1 MRTLLLLII
10 LVMVAA
16 LAVLSLPG
24 RMWPPTPMPT
34 PQPQPVVVRSQG
46 PTIERLEQLSHLVA
60 TRVLVA
66 DVLVGEGNGC
76 KGAWLVRGDAL
87 IAVDLSKASVVEKNE
102 TAKRAAIR
110 LPLPE
115 VLQARVDHER
125 TQIWELK
132 STTWIPW
139 AADKDSLRDTVMAHA
154 QRLVAHAAGSPEN
167 IQAAKIAAETVLR
180 ALYSEVGW
188 QLTVTWHSVDS
199 SKAVAQ

>member
-1 MRTLLLLII
+1 MRTLIRVLA
-10 LVMVAA
+10 LVALGVFAA
-16 LAVLSLPG
+16 VWLPN
-24 RMWPPTPMPT
+24 RPWLPPPAPTPP
-34 PQPQPVVVRSQG
+34 PQPVIQSQG

-60 TRVLVA
+60 TRVYIA

-76 KGAWLVRGDAL
+76 KGAWLIRGDAL
-87 IAVDLSKASVVEKNE
+87 IAVDLSKASIVEKDE
-102 TAKRAAIR
+102 AAKKATIR
-110 LPLPE
+110 LPPPE
-115 VLQARVDHER
+115 ILQARVDHER

-132 STTWIPW
+132 STTWMPW

-154 QRLVAHAAGSPEN
+154 QRLVGHAAGSAEN

-188 QLTVTWHSVDS
+188 QLTETWHSVDS